1 MLPRR
6 HVLGGGLVALAGT
19 AREDAKGSEK
29 TRATAPHWF
38 ELRTIRLRQGT
49 QPKLVN
55 DFLSEVALPAWQRAG
70 AGPVGV
76 FEVTVGPQMPSLV
89 LLIPHESPA
98 ALATMSDRLAADPA
112 YHKGPAALAYHA
124 ATAAQPAYVRMES
137 ALLRAFEAM
146 PHLVAPEKVKTRIFE
161 LRHYESATEAAHL
174 RKVEMFARMGEID
187 IFKRD
192 GLIPVFF
199 ASTVFGPSLPSLTYL
214 LGFADFAARE
224 KAWAAFRADPEWQK
238 LRTTAGYTDAE
249 IVSNI
254 TDELLRPT
262 AYSQL

>member
-1 MLPRR
+1 MVSRR
-6 HVLGGGLVALAGT
+6 DALGTGLVAALAPQGGG
-19 AREDAKGSEK
+19 DKK
-29 TRATAPHWF
+29 TGQWF
-38 ELRTIRLRQGT
+38 ELRTINLRQGA

-55 DFLSEVALPAWQRAG
+55 DFLAEVALPAWQRLG
-70 AGPVGV
+70 AGPIGV
-76 FEVTVGPQMPSLV
+76 FEVTVGPAMPSLLV
-89 LLIPHESPA
+89 LIPHESPQ
-98 ALATMSDRLAADPA
+98 ALTEMFGSALLDQKS
-112 YHKGPAALAYHA
+112 PAAAAYHA
-124 ATAAQPAYVRMES
+124 ASATAPAYIRMES
-137 ALLRAFEAM
+137 RLLRAFEGQPRLA
-146 PHLVAPEKVKTRIFE
+146 APAARGKTRIFE
-161 LRHYESATEAAHL
+161 LRTYESATEAAHL

-254 TDELLRPT
+254 TDVLLRPT